1 MLDVTRR
8 TLQLS
13 RGDLSVE
20 LPRYTATELNNMT
33 DALNIFRE
41 KSKALETANIKL
53 LKANKE
59 IENFAYVA
67 SHDLKSP
74 LRGIDRLAYF
84 LRQDLGEKLD
94 SASEKIIDEISRRV
108 TRLDKLLDDLLRYAR
123 NEEFAEAPESVSTD
137 LFFRDIFTIL
147 DSEQTF
153 KLRVRSDIPC
163 LNVVATPLKQIVHN
177 LMDNAI
183 KHHDQPAGNLLVG
196 VTESDTRYFIYIED
210 DGPGI
215 PSKYHKKIFDMF
227 QTLKPK
233 DVVEGSGIGLALVAK
248 LVERFNGSIEVS
260 EAVDR
265 NRGTRFSFDWPK
277 ALEGKNAASSI

>member
-1 MLDVTRR
+1 
-8 TLQLS
+8 
-13 RGDLSVE
+13 
-20 LPRYTATELNNMT
+20 MT

-183 KHHDQPAGNLLVG
+183 KHHDKPAGNLLVG